1 VSEEGVLSVISS
13 TTIVG
18 ANVRFGENVTVW
30 NYVVIGDNTVIGDNV
45 RIGSF
50 CDIGKD
56 VKIGKNC
63 VIQCH
68 VTISN
73 GTVIG
78 DNVFLGPKATILN
91 DKYIDGRI
99 QPCQIHDG
107 ARIGGASIIL
117 PGVTV
122 GKDAL
127 VGAGSVVTR
136 DVPDGKLV
144 YGNPAREAA
153 NADA

>member
-1 VSEEGVLSVISS
+1 MEMHQMSARTPVFGKNVQVGKNA
-13 TTIVG
+13 TI
-18 ANVRFGENVTVW
+18 W
-30 NYVVIGDNTVIGDNV
+30 NYVVIGDNTEIGDNV

-56 VKIGKNC
+56 VKIGENC
-63 VIQCH
+63 LIQCH

-73 GTVIG
+73 GTIIG

-91 DKYIDGRI
+91 DKHIDGNI
-99 QPCQIHDG
+99 QPCKIEDR
-107 ARIGGASIIL
+107 ARIGGGSTIL

-127 VGAGSVVTR
+127 VGAASVVTK
-136 DVPDGKLV
+136 DVPPGKLV
-144 YGNPAREAA
+144 YGNPAREAS
-153 NADA
+153 